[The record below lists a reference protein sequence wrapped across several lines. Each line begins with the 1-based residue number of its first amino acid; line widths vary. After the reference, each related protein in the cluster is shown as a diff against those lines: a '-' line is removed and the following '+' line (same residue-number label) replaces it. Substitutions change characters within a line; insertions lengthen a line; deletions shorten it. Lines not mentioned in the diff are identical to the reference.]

1 MISLAIDYRNEKS
14 ELCEMGEFYDTDKS
28 PLRKDT
34 MDTRHAHA
42 YTPYYNSLFSSS
54 RSKSLNICEIGI
66 GPSLLMWQEY
76 FWSSIIYGFD
86 YNTQLMNSFK
96 NKYNTDRIVLAHMD
110 VRSPEI
116 IQTSFET
123 TGVSYDL
130 IIDDATQYLEDQLNV
145 IRSAVN
151 YLNPG
156 GFIIVEDVYTYR
168 DEKEYIDGLGEE
180 VLSNFQKYFFIELN
194 HTKKYSGDWKNDK
207 LFILIKKGAD
217 PVFTQTSF

>member
-34 MDTRHAHA
+34 TEDRHAHA
-42 YTPYYNSLFSSS
+42 YTPYYNSLFLSS
-54 RSKSLNICEIGI
+54 RGKKLNICEIGI
-66 GPSLLMWQEY
+66 GSSLLMWQEY
-76 FWSSIIYGFD
+76 FWNSIIYGFD
-86 YNTQLMNSFK
+86 YNQPLLNSFK
-96 NKYNTDRIVLAHMD
+96 NKYNTNRIILNHMD
-110 VRSPEI
+110 VREPEI
-116 IQTSFET
+116 INNSFESS
-123 TGVSYDL
+123 GVTYDL

-145 IRSAVN
+145 IRKAVN

-168 DEKEYIDGLGEE
+168 DENEYIEGLGQE

-194 HTKKYSGDWKNDK
+194 HTKKYSSDWKNDK
-207 LFILIKKGAD
+207 LFILVKNGAD
-217 PVFTQTSF
+217 PIFSQTNF

>member
-1 MISLAIDYRNEKS
+1 MISLAIDYKNEKS

-34 MDTRHAHA
+34 KEDRHAHA

-54 RSKSLNICEIGI
+54 RGKKLNICEIGI
-66 GPSLLMWQEY
+66 GSSLLMWQEY
-76 FWSSIIYGFD
+76 FWNSLIYGFD
-86 YNTQLMNSFK
+86 YNQSLLDTFK
-96 NKYNTDRIVLAHMD
+96 NKYNTDRITLSHMD
-110 VRSPEI
+110 VREPEI
-116 IQTSFET
+116 INNSFESS
-123 TGVSYDL
+123 GVTYDL

-145 IRSAVN
+145 IRNAVN

-168 DEKEYIDGLGEE
+168 DENEYIEGLGQE

-207 LFILIKKGAD
+207 LFILVKKGAE
-217 PVFTQTSF
+217 PIFSQTNF